1 MGWFTEK
8 INKIDITL
16 VQLTKKKPKP
26 NKQKNKKTV
35 RSNKI
40 RNEKK

>member
-16 VQLTKKKPKP
+16 VQLTKKKTKT
-26 NKQKNKKTV
+26 KQTKKQENSEV
-35 RSNKI
+35 K
-40 RNEKK
+40 